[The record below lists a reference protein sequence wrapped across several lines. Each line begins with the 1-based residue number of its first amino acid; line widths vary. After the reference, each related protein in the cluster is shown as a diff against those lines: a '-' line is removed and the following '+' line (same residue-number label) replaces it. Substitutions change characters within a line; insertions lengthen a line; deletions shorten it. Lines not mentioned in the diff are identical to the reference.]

1 MIKSSYLLTGPELG
15 EKKAYIDSIRTEIK
29 KQYGDEIEEYTFYPY
44 DSDMSEAI
52 AAAESLGMFSSFKLI
67 FINDAAELK
76 KKDVEMFLQYLKK
89 PAEDAVMIFT
99 DSGMKVDAKLKKAI
113 ADEKIF
119 WELKEPQ
126 MRSYIQNYF
135 RKLGTPIDSD
145 AAAFI
150 ASNCDAN
157 TLSVKNECDKLALF
171 FDGKEPITLEAI
183 EEMLFN
189 GKDENVFTLYDQLL
203 TGTLEKATEIAKN
216 LMMSSDGAPI
226 QLLGGLIWQLR
237 RLLGVRS
244 MMDQGVSSYEACVK
258 NGVTTK
264 RGQANHTAGAQ
275 RYTTADLEKIMATCA
290 HYDELF
296 RSVRTEMQETMFP
309 LFLYDVMVKK
319 GKPNS

>member
-15 EKKAYIDSIRTEIK
+15 EKKNYIDSIRTEIK
-29 KQYGDEIEEYTFYPY
+29 KKYGDEIEEYTFYPY

-52 AAAESLGMFSSFKLI
+52 GAAESLGMFSSFKLI
-67 FINDAAELK
+67 IINDTAELK
-76 KKDVEMFLQYLKK
+76 KKDVELFLDYLKK
-89 PAEDAVMIFT
+89 PSEDAVLIFT
-99 DSGMKVDAKLKKAI
+99 DNGMKVDAKLKKAI
-113 ADEKIF
+113 AEEKVF

-135 RKLGTPIDSD
+135 RRLGTPIDSD

-150 ASNCDAN
+150 AGNCDAN

-189 GKDENVFTLYDQLL
+189 GKEENVFTLYDQLL
-203 TGTLEKATEIAKN
+203 VGTLEKATEIAKN

-237 RLLGVRS
+237 RMLGVRTL
-244 MMDQGVSSYEACVK
+244 MDQGASSYEACVK

-264 RGQANHTAGAQ
+264 RSQATHSSGAQ
-275 RYTTADLEKIMATCA
+275 RYTTAELEKIMATCA
-290 HYDELF
+290 RYDELF

-309 LFLYDVMVKK
+309 LFLYEVMVKK
-319 GKPNS
+319 GRA

>member
-1 MIKSSYLLTGPELG
+1 MIKASYLLTGPELG

-29 KQYGDEIEEYTFYPY
+29 EKYGDEIEEYTFYPY

-52 AAAESLGMFSSFKLI
+52 GAAESLGMFSCFKLI
-67 FINDAAELK
+67 IINDTAELK
-76 KKDVEMFLQYLKK
+76 KKDIDLFLQYLKK
-89 PAEDAVMIFT
+89 PSEDAVLIFT
-99 DSGMKVDAKLKKAI
+99 DSGMKVDAKLKKAMGE
-113 ADEKIF
+113 EKVF

-135 RKLGTPIDSD
+135 RRLGTPIDSD

-150 ASNCDAN
+150 AGNCDAN

-171 FDGKEPITLEAI
+171 FDSKEPITLEAI

-189 GKDENVFTLYDQLL
+189 GKEENVFTLYDQLL
-203 TGTLEKATEIAKN
+203 VGTLEKATEIAKN

-237 RLLGVRS
+237 RMLGVRT
-244 MMDQGVSSYEACVK
+244 MMDQGVGSYEACLK

-264 RGQANHTAGAQ
+264 RGQTTHTAGAQ

-290 HYDELF
+290 RYDELF
-296 RSVRTEMQETMFP
+296 RSVRTEMQETLFP
-309 LFLYDVMVKK
+309 VFLYEVMVKK
-319 GKPNS
+319 GEK

>member
-44 DSDMSEAI
+44 DSDMSEVI
-52 AAAESLGMFSSFKLI
+52 GAAESLGMFSSFKLI

-76 KKDVEMFLQYLKK
+76 KKDVELFLQYLKK
-89 PAEDAVMIFT
+89 PAEDAVLIFT
-99 DSGMKVDAKLKKAI
+99 DSGMKVDAKLKKAV
-113 ADEKIF
+113 AEEKVF

-171 FDGKEPITLEAI
+171 FDSKEPITLEAI

-203 TGTLEKATEIAKN
+203 TGTPEKATEIAKN

-244 MMDQGVSSYEACVK
+244 MMDQGVSVYEACVK

-275 RYTTADLEKIMATCA
+275 RYSTDDLEKIMATCA
-290 HYDELF
+290 RYDELF
-296 RSVRTEMQETMFP
+296 RSVRTEMQETLFP
-309 LFLYDVMVKK
+309 VFLYEVMIKK
-319 GKPNS
+319 GQK

>member
-29 KQYGDEIEEYTFYPY
+29 KKYGDEIEEYTFYPY
-44 DSDMSEAI
+44 DSDMSEVI
-52 AAAESLGMFSSFKLI
+52 GAAESLGMFSNFKLI
-67 FINDAAELK
+67 IINDVAELK
-76 KKDVEMFLQYLKK
+76 KKDIDLFLQYLKK
-89 PAEDAVMIFT
+89 PSEDSVLIFA
-99 DSGMKVDAKLKKAI
+99 DSGMKVDAKLKKAVGE
-113 ADEKIF
+113 EKVF

-135 RKLGTPIDSD
+135 RRLGTTVDSD

-171 FDGKEPITLEAI
+171 FDSKEPITLEAI

-189 GKDENVFTLYDQLL
+189 GKEENVFTLYDQLL
-203 TGTLEKATEIAKN
+203 VGTLEKATEIARN

-237 RLLGVRS
+237 RMLGVRT
-244 MMDQGVSSYEACVK
+244 MMDHGVSTYEACVK

-264 RGQANHTAGAQ
+264 RGQATHSAGAQ
-275 RYTTADLEKIMATCA
+275 RYTTTELEKIMATCA
-290 HYDELF
+290 RYDELF
-296 RSVRTEMQETMFP
+296 RSVRTEMQETLFP
-309 LFLYDVMVKK
+309 VFLYEVMVKK
-319 GKPNS
+319 GH

>member
-1 MIKSSYLLTGPELG
+1 MIKASYLLIGPELG
-15 EKKAYIDSIRTEIK
+15 EKKAYIDTIRAEIK
-29 KQYGDEIEEYTFYPY
+29 KNYGDEIEEYTFYPY
-44 DSDMSEAI
+44 ESNLNEAI
-52 AAAESLGMFSSFKLI
+52 GAAQSLGMFSNFKII

-76 KKDVEMFLQYLKK
+76 KKDVDLFLEYLKK
-89 PAEDAVMIFT
+89 PSEDAVMIFS
-99 DSGMKVDAKLKKAI
+99 DSGMKVDAKLKKAVGE
-113 ADEKIF
+113 EKVF

-189 GKDENVFTLYDQLL
+189 GKEESVFTLYDQLL
-203 TGTLEKATEIAKN
+203 VGTLEKATEIARN
-216 LMMSSDGAPI
+216 LMMSSEGAPI
-226 QLLGGLIWQLR
+226 QLLGGLVWQLR
-237 RLLGVRS
+237 RLLGVRAL
-244 MMDQGVSSYEACVK
+244 MDQGVPLYEACVK
-258 NGVTTK
+258 NGVTSK
-264 RGQANHTAGAQ
+264 RGQSVHSAGAQ

-290 HYDELF
+290 RYDKLF
-296 RSVRTEMQETMFP
+296 RSVRTEMQETLFP
-309 LFLYDVMVKK
+309 LFLYEVMVKK
-319 GKPNS
+319 GN

>member
-1 MIKSSYLLTGPELG
+1 MIKASYLLTGPELG

-29 KQYGDEIEEYTFYPY
+29 NKYGDEIEEYTFYPY
-44 DSDMSEAI
+44 DSNMNDAI
-52 AAAESLGMFSSFKLI
+52 GAAQSLGMFSSSKLI
-67 FINDAAELK
+67 IINDTAELK
-76 KKDVEMFLQYLKK
+76 KKDIDLFLDYLKK
-89 PAEDAVMIFT
+89 PSEDAVLIFT
-99 DSGMKVDAKLKKAI
+99 DSGVKVDAKLKKAVGE
-113 ADEKIF
+113 EKIF

-135 RKLGTPIDSD
+135 RRLGTSIDSD

-150 ASNCDAN
+150 AGNCDAN

-189 GKDENVFTLYDQLL
+189 GKEENVFTLYDQLL

-244 MMDQGVSSYEACVK
+244 MMDQGASSYEACVK

-275 RYTTADLEKIMATCA
+275 RYTTAELEKIMATCA
-290 HYDELF
+290 RYDELF
-296 RSVRTEMQETMFP
+296 RSVRTEMQETLFP
-309 LFLYDVMVKK
+309 MFLYELMVKK
-319 GKPNS
+319 GEK

>member
-52 AAAESLGMFSSFKLI
+52 GAAESLGMFSSFKLI

-113 ADEKIF
+113 AEEKIF

-145 AAAFI
+145 AATFI

-171 FDGKEPITLEAI
+171 FEGKEPITLEAI

-189 GKDENVFTLYDQLL
+189 GKEENVFTLYDQLL

-244 MMDQGVSSYEACVK
+244 MMDQGVSAYEACVK

-264 RGQANHTAGAQ
+264 RGQANHSAGAQ
-275 RYTTADLEKIMATCA
+275 RYTPADLEKIMATCA
-290 HYDELF
+290 RYDELF

-309 LFLYDVMVKK
+309 VFLYEVMVKK
-319 GKPNS
+319 GEK

>member
-1 MIKSSYLLTGPELG
+1 MIKPSYLLTGPELG

-44 DSDMSEAI
+44 DSNMNDVI
-52 AAAESLGMFSSFKLI
+52 GTAESLSMFSSFKLI
-67 FINDAAELK
+67 FINDTAELK
-76 KKDVEMFLQYLKK
+76 KKDIDLFLQYLKK
-89 PAEDAVMIFT
+89 PSEDAVLIFT
-99 DSGMKVDAKLKKAI
+99 DSGMKVDAKLKKAVGE
-113 ADEKIF
+113 EKVF

-135 RKLGTPIDSD
+135 RRLGTPIDSD

-150 ASNCDAN
+150 AGNCDAN

-171 FDGKEPITLEAI
+171 FDSKEPITLEAI

-189 GKDENVFTLYDQLL
+189 GKEENVFTLYDQLL
-203 TGTLEKATEIAKN
+203 VGTLEKATEIAKN

-237 RLLGVRS
+237 RMLGVRT
-244 MMDQGVSSYEACVK
+244 MMDQGVGSYEACLK

-264 RGQANHTAGAQ
+264 RGQTTHTAGAQ

-290 HYDELF
+290 RYDELF
-296 RSVRTEMQETMFP
+296 RSVRTEMQETLFP
-309 LFLYDVMVKK
+309 VFLYEVIVKK
-319 GKPNS
+319 GEK

>member
-1 MIKSSYLLTGPELG
+1 MIKASYLLTGPELG

-29 KQYGDEIEEYTFYPY
+29 NNYGDEIEEYTFYPY
-44 DSDMSEAI
+44 DSNMNDAI
-52 AAAESLGMFSSFKLI
+52 GAAQSLGMFSNFKII
-67 FINDAAELK
+67 FINDTAELK
-76 KKDVEMFLQYLKK
+76 KKDVELFLDYLKK
-89 PAEDAVMIFT
+89 PSEDAVLIFT
-99 DSGMKVDAKLKKAI
+99 DSGIKVDAKLKKAVGE
-113 ADEKIF
+113 EKIF

-135 RKLGTPIDSD
+135 RRLGTPIDSD

-150 ASNCDAN
+150 AGNCDAN

-189 GKDENVFTLYDQLL
+189 GKEENVFTLYDQLL

-226 QLLGGLIWQLR
+226 QLLGGLIWQMR
-237 RLLGVRS
+237 RLLGVRT
-244 MMDQGVSSYEACVK
+244 MMDHGVSTYEACVK

-264 RGQANHTAGAQ
+264 RGQATHSAGAQ
-275 RYTTADLEKIMATCA
+275 RYTPAELEKIMATCVR
-290 HYDELF
+290 YDELF
-296 RSVRTEMQETMFP
+296 RYVLTETPETILQ
-309 LFLYDVMVKK
+309 LFLSEVLVKLRMK
-319 GKPNS
+319 

>member
-15 EKKAYIDSIRTEIK
+15 EKKNYIDSIRTEIK
-29 KQYGDEIEEYTFYPY
+29 KKYGDEIEESTFYPY

-52 AAAESLGMFSSFKLI
+52 GAAESLGMFSNFKLI
-67 FINDAAELK
+67 IINDAAELK
-76 KKDVEMFLQYLKK
+76 KKDIDLFLQYLKK
-89 PAEDAVMIFT
+89 PSEDAVMIFT

-113 ADEKIF
+113 AEEKVF

-145 AAAFI
+145 AATFI

-171 FDGKEPITLEAI
+171 FDSKEFITLEAI

-189 GKDENVFTLYDQLL
+189 GKEENVFTLYDQIL

-237 RLLGVRS
+237 RLLGVRA
-244 MMDQGVSSYEACVK
+244 MMDQGATPYEACVK

-264 RGQANHTAGAQ
+264 RGQATHSAGAQ
-275 RYTTADLEKIMATCA
+275 RYTTADLEKIMALCA
-290 HYDELF
+290 RYDEHF
-296 RSVRTEMQETMFP
+296 RSVRTEMQETLFP
-309 LFLYDVMVKK
+309 VFLYEVMVKK
-319 GKPNS
+319 GH

>member
-29 KQYGDEIEEYTFYPY
+29 KKYGDEIEEYTFYPY
-44 DSDMSEAI
+44 DSDMSEVI
-52 AAAESLGMFSSFKLI
+52 GAAESLGMFSNFKLI
-67 FINDAAELK
+67 IINDVAELK
-76 KKDVEMFLQYLKK
+76 KKDIDLFLQYLKK
-89 PAEDAVMIFT
+89 PSEDSVLIFA
-99 DSGMKVDAKLKKAI
+99 DSWMKVDAKLKKAVGE
-113 ADEKIF
+113 EKVF

-126 MRSYIQNYF
+126 MWSYIQNYF
-135 RKLGTPIDSD
+135 RRLGTTVDSD

-171 FDGKEPITLEAI
+171 FDSKEPITLEAI

-189 GKDENVFTLYDQLL
+189 GKEENVFTLYDQLL
-203 TGTLEKATEIAKN
+203 VGTLEKATEIARN

-237 RLLGVRS
+237 RMLGVRT
-244 MMDQGVSSYEACVK
+244 MMDHGVSTYEACVK

-264 RGQANHTAGAQ
+264 RGQATHSAGAQ
-275 RYTTADLEKIMATCA
+275 RYTTTELEKIMATCA
-290 HYDELF
+290 RYDELF
-296 RSVRTEMQETMFP
+296 RSVRTEMQETLFP
-309 LFLYDVMVKK
+309 VFLYEVMVKK
-319 GKPNS
+319 GH

>member
-15 EKKAYIDSIRTEIK
+15 EKKNYIDSIRTEIK
-29 KQYGDEIEEYTFYPY
+29 KKYGDEIEEYTFYPY

-52 AAAESLGMFSSFKLI
+52 GAAESLGMFSSFKLI
-67 FINDAAELK
+67 IINDTAELK
-76 KKDVEMFLQYLKK
+76 KKDIDLFLDYLKK
-89 PAEDAVMIFT
+89 PSEDAVLIFT
-99 DSGMKVDAKLKKAI
+99 DSGMKVDAKLKKAVGE
-113 ADEKIF
+113 EKIF

-135 RKLGTPIDSD
+135 RRLGTPIDSD

-150 ASNCDAN
+150 AGNCDAN

-189 GKDENVFTLYDQLL
+189 GKEENVFTLYDQLL

-226 QLLGGLIWQLR
+226 QLLGGLIWQMR
-237 RLLGVRS
+237 RLLGVRT
-244 MMDQGVSSYEACVK
+244 MMDQGASSYEACVK

-275 RYTTADLEKIMATCA
+275 RYTTAELEKIMATCA
-290 HYDELF
+290 RYDELF
-296 RSVRTEMQETMFP
+296 RSVRTEMQETLFP
-309 LFLYDVMVKK
+309 LFLYEVMVKK
-319 GKPNS
+319 GEK

>member
-1 MIKSSYLLTGPELG
+1 MIKPSYLLTGPELG

-29 KQYGDEIEEYTFYPY
+29 KQYGDEVEEYTFYPY
-44 DSDMSEAI
+44 DSNLNDAI
-52 AAAESLGMFSSFKLI
+52 GAAESLSMFSSFKLI

-76 KKDVEMFLQYLKK
+76 KKDIDMFLQYLKK
-89 PAEDAVMIFT
+89 PSEDAVLIFT
-99 DSGMKVDAKLKKAI
+99 DSGMKVDAKLKKAVGE
-113 ADEKIF
+113 EKVF

-135 RKLGTPIDSD
+135 RKLGTPVDSD

-171 FDGKEPITLEAI
+171 FDSKEPITLEAI

-189 GKDENVFTLYDQLL
+189 GKEESVFTLYDQLL
-203 TGTLEKATEIAKN
+203 VGTLEKATEIAKN

-226 QLLGGLIWQLR
+226 QLLGGLVWQLR
-237 RLLGVRS
+237 RLLGVRTL
-244 MMDQGVSSYEACVK
+244 MDQGASPVEACLK

-264 RGQANHTAGAQ
+264 RGQANHTSGAQ
-275 RYTTADLEKIMATCA
+275 RYTTADLERIMATCA
-290 HYDELF
+290 RYDELF
-296 RSVRTEMQETMFP
+296 RSVRTEMQETLFP
-309 LFLYDVMVKK
+309 VFLYEVMIKK
-319 GKPNS
+319 GQK

>member
-29 KQYGDEIEEYTFYPY
+29 NNYGDEIEEYTFYPY
-44 DSDMSEAI
+44 DSNM
-52 AAAESLGMFSSFKLI
+52 
-67 FINDAAELK
+67 N
-76 KKDVEMFLQYLKK
+76 
-89 PAEDAVMIFT
+89 AVLIFT
-99 DSGMKVDAKLKKAI
+99 DSGMKVDAKLKKAVGE
-113 ADEKIF
+113 EKIF

-135 RKLGTPIDSD
+135 RRLGTPIDSD

-150 ASNCDAN
+150 AGNCDAN

-189 GKDENVFTLYDQLL
+189 GKEENVFTLYDQLL

-244 MMDQGVSSYEACVK
+244 MMDQGASSYEACVK

-290 HYDELF
+290 RYDELF
-296 RSVRTEMQETMFP
+296 RSVRTEMQETLFP
-309 LFLYDVMVKK
+309 LFLYEVMVKK
-319 GKPNS
+319 GEK

>member
-29 KQYGDEIEEYTFYPY
+29 NKYGDEIEEYTFYPY

-52 AAAESLGMFSSFKLI
+52 GAAESLGMFSSFKLI

-113 ADEKIF
+113 AEEKIF

-189 GKDENVFTLYDQLL
+189 GKEENVFTLYDQLL
-203 TGTLEKATEIAKN
+203 VGTLEKATEIAKN

-244 MMDQGVSSYEACVK
+244 MMDQGVSAYEACVK

-264 RGQANHTAGAQ
+264 RGQANHSAGAE

-290 HYDELF
+290 RYDELF

-309 LFLYDVMVKK
+309 VFLYDVMVKK